1 MDSPSNALTNVLKID
16 NLSRVP
22 YATYTLAISVDDFI
36 GPDED
41 RQCDILRDAERTLRA
56 EGVPVLSDLE
66 NNCLWVFHIAG
77 ITRVSA
83 SAEEG
88 EILVDDEQPAD
99 EKDERWLQIEERL
112 SEEWG
117 LKELSRD
124 IFHSSSLTLPLQAPL
139 TTPFAAITID
149 PMNTAPPTPK
159 TEVID
164 LTLDDEPRPADPP
177 PPETP
182 EERNARIY
190 RYLLTSVIAVLT
202 FHLSL
207 HSGFTPLNAR
217 TLVSPSSLPTSI
229 SKASSNGKD
238 TAGKS
243 DPLPSSN
250 ITSPELATPLV
261 LSLDAYLTTVGTLLI
276 TPSSTKQQA
285 IRRLG
290 SSGYTDNSWV
300 ERECFIAPWGEW
312 GRIIPP
318 SESESPILPASESR
332 WKESVISYLKDH
344 GIISPISLEDGK
356 KSDLQEAIEKGTW
369 REIEIWLTNGDGTGN
384 IHRIVWPESLLF
396 IKHREG
402 DKKAALPASTSA
414 KDDFWKNIWDAEY
427 SQLAWGKLSTLF
439 SGMDFNF
446 SYSGSGSSSNT
457 NEELNAGVEWWHVPS
472 ALDFGLEWYK
482 GRESRAQ
489 KIQERMEEKAAEE
502 KMKQKV
508 AHLAAEAE
516 KAKQLKSMGIG
527 IGIGVG
533 PVGGVYPTPPDAQ
546 GVLLGGP
553 ASAASTGAAETPGFI
568 HATMEDWSAQG
579 DPAVNA
585 ETDLF
590 GDEEMDGMLKVT
602 DDDFAFFDNN
612 DGFGDDAGGMDMDMD
627 LVMSEEKIEIPPTTL
642 NGGGLV
648 PEVMVDNSALTL
660 PTISGQQQQQQ
671 QNQQN
676 QPQLLS
682 QQQKSRKRQRDT
694 TEPPTV
700 SLEAKNQV
708 QTPPLSPHR
717 AMSLLVPGYSPP
729 NSNYTPPNTGLFKV
743 PQLPNAN
750 TTSPDGHVTK
760 RRASMYSPI
769 VFTDNVEKTDM
780 KYAPGGRFFLAE
792 SDTKTPAKEDATRID
807 RSFLKR
813 KRSTTGHSTG
823 RSTATH
829 SRTPREGITID
840 DDDTTL
846 GSVNGD
852 ISEES
857 DADDTSDEESEDEGE
872 ENRYHTSPSVPSVT
886 GPLSFMMPWGGK
898 KRKWPIGSVVD
909 DAMSIDS
916 PASRSVVIGVE
927 GDVEV
932 IPELAPAP
940 WKLMKPDSLDDSL
953 VGVFSSMTIT
963 SDPLSAGTFG
973 DAEYVEVATVLAGQ
987 LTGFLHSVWNGKP
1000 ETITVEDEAESSS
1013 SLLLRRRCKD
1023 QSLVEDAVRTLFNE
1037 GNVIRCSL
1045 ETYASITDSIQAPA
1059 PIPPPPPLSSHLHGG
1074 ISNIKPN
1081 PALSQRRNNTAPS
1094 LIPAKPWDI
1103 FPLPPPHIRLQRGDN
1118 ILELLPPALHFWETF
1133 SLAPISGGKNVIA
1146 CCFHPSSPQLAEAAD
1161 FLLDRMTSSYEAGR
1175 FGIHHRAEIPGIASG
1190 GMIPIPIPREAS
1202 PNYEVAMTS
1211 LLSHL
1216 EGFGPVLANSIADE
1230 GQNIVIYLINPFL
1243 HPSALVDIATGF
1255 VRLKRHYLNTIATI
1269 PGAKPN
1275 HLSLQI
1281 IPASFVAHKLG
1292 QHMRVNIIHKLCQE
1306 VYSRCIRTD
1315 ESVTQDPRENTPS
1328 VVLSRPLPQTINFSI
1343 TEPSPGLLKENR
1355 LLHLVY
1361 AQSSDERWA
1370 AAAWSDNTGEVER
1383 RRVMNLGRKGSGY
1396 LRPFRDVLKELW
1408 MTTQELLKSAGVKT
1422 RLCITRLLPCG
1433 SGSGSIFPA
1442 DESILW
1448 QTITHPRISSLHLLT
1463 ATLSSPLHLSE
1474 VLPEI
1479 NLTTF
1484 FPQQTLL
1491 TPMANTPTPGAT
1503 GNSIVSPDA
1512 SVTTPGNGADTEA
1525 LLDADAELVDVNEE
1539 IWGVVVGHVVGGVV
1553 LAPDIPPLQHQAQ
1566 TQAQS
1571 GKGIKT
1577 LLSSTSQGKTGLL
1590 IKRDIKEEGW
1600 KVVLQITAVKG
1611 EEVLREVLEGWR
1623 GLGVLGA
1630 QGIPAVMRFVE
1641 GVEGLGIL

>member
-22 YATYTLAISVDDFI
+22 YATYTLAVSDDDFI
-36 GPDED
+36 GLDED

-83 SAEEG
+83 GAEEG

-112 SEEWG
+112 SEEWS
-117 LKELSRD
+117 LKESSRD
-124 IFHSSSLTLPLQAPL
+124 IFHSSSLTPPLQAPL

-149 PMNTAPPTPK
+149 PMTTAPPTPK

-177 PPETP
+177 PPETL

-190 RYLLTSVIAVLT
+190 RYLLTSVIGVLT

-217 TLVSPSSLPTSI
+217 TLVAPSSLPTLI
-229 SKASSNGKD
+229 SKTTNNGKD
-238 TAGKS
+238 AGGKN
-243 DPLPSSN
+243 DPLPFSH
-250 ITSPELATPLV
+250 ITAPELATPLV
-261 LSLDAYLTTVGTLLI
+261 MELNAYLTTVGTLLI

-290 SSGYTDNSWV
+290 SSGYTDKSWV

-318 SESESPILPASESR
+318 SESESSILPASESR
-332 WKESVISYLKDH
+332 WKESVTSYLKDH
-344 GIISPISLEDGK
+344 GIISPISLEDDK
-356 KSDLQEAIEKGTW
+356 KSVLQEAIEKGTW

-384 IHRIVWPESLLF
+384 IHRIIWPESLLF

-402 DKKAALPASTSA
+402 DKKAVIPALTPA
-414 KDDFWKNIWDAEY
+414 KDDFWKNIWEGEY
-427 SQLAWGKLSTLF
+427 SQLAWGKLSTLL
-439 SGMDFNF
+439 SGMDFN
-446 SYSGSGSSSNT
+446 SSDSGSGSSSNT
-457 NEELNAGVEWWHVPS
+457 NKELDAGVEWWHVPS

-489 KIQERMEEKAAEE
+489 KIKERLEEKAAEE

-527 IGIGVG
+527 VGIGIG
-533 PVGGVYPTPPDAQ
+533 PIGGVYPTPPDAQ

-568 HATMEDWSAQG
+568 HAVTEDWSAQG

-602 DDDFAFFDNN
+602 DDDFAFFDN
-612 DGFGDDAGGMDMDMD
+612 DGFGNDAGGMDLDMDMGMPED
-627 LVMSEEKIEIPPTTL
+627 KMEITPTTI
-642 NGGGLV
+642 NGGELV
-648 PEVMVDNSALTL
+648 PEVMVDNSTLTL
-660 PTISGQQQQQQ
+660 PTMPGPQQ
-671 QNQQN
+671 QQN

-682 QQQKSRKRQRDT
+682 QQQRSRKRQRET
-694 TEPPTV
+694 TEPPAV
-700 SLEAKNQV
+700 QLEAQNQV

-729 NSNYTPPNTGLFKV
+729 NPNYTPPNTGFFKV
-743 PQLPNAN
+743 PQLPST

-769 VFTDNVEKTDM
+769 IFTDNVEKTDM

-792 SDTKTPAKEDATRID
+792 IDTKTPAKEDATRID
-807 RSFLKR
+807 RSHLKR
-813 KRSTTGHSTG
+813 KRSTTG

-829 SRTPREGITID
+829 SRTPREVITID
-840 DDDTTL
+840 DDDETTL

-852 ISEES
+852 VSEES

-872 ENRYHTSPSVPSVT
+872 ESRYHTSPGMPSMA
-886 GPLSFMMPWGGK
+886 GPLSFVMPWGGK
-898 KRKWPIGSVVD
+898 KRKWPIGTVMEDSL
-909 DAMSIDS
+909 SIDS
-916 PASRSVVIGVE
+916 PASRSVAIGVE

-940 WKLMKPDSLDDSL
+940 WKSMKPDSLDDSL

-973 DAEYVEVATVLAGQ
+973 DAEYVEVATVLASQ

-1000 ETITVEDEAESSS
+1000 ETISADEAESST

-1023 QSLVEDAVRTLFNE
+1023 QTLVEDAVRTLFKE

-1059 PIPPPPPLSSHLHGG
+1059 PIPPSPPLSSHLHSG

-1081 PALSQRRNNTAPS
+1081 PALSQRRNTTAPP
-1094 LIPAKPWDI
+1094 LIPIKPWDI

-1133 SLAPISGGKNVIA
+1133 SLAPISGGKNIIA

-1175 FGIHHRAEIPGIASG
+1175 FGIHHRAEIPGIASS
-1190 GMIPIPIPREAS
+1190 GMIPIPIPPEAS
-1202 PNYEVAMTS
+1202 PTYEVAMTS

-1243 HPSALVDIATGF
+1243 HPSALVDITTGF
-1255 VRLKRHYLNTIATI
+1255 IRLKRHYLNTIATI
-1269 PGAKPN
+1269 PGAKSN
-1275 HLSLQI
+1275 HLTLQI

-1292 QHMRVNIIHKLCQE
+1292 QQMRVNIIHKLCQE

-1315 ESVTQDPRENTPS
+1315 ESATQDPRENTPS

-1343 TEPSPGLLKENR
+1343 TEPSPGLLRENR

-1361 AQSSDERWA
+1361 AQSSDERWT

-1383 RRVMNLGRKGSGY
+1383 KRVINLGRKGSGY

-1408 MTTQELLKSAGVKT
+1408 ITTQELLKSAGVKT
-1422 RLCITRLLPCG
+1422 RLCITRLIPGG
-1433 SGSGSIFPA
+1433 SGSGSGSTFPL
-1442 DESILW
+1442 DEFTLW
-1448 QTITHPRISSLHLLT
+1448 QTITHPRLSSLHLLT

-1479 NLTTF
+1479 NLATF
-1484 FPQQTLL
+1484 FPQQNFL

-1512 SVTTPGNGADTEA
+1512 SVTTPGTGADTEG
-1525 LLDADAELVDVNEE
+1525 LLDADAELVDTQEE
-1539 IWGVVVGHVVGGVV
+1539 MWGVVVGHVMGG
-1553 LAPDIPPLQHQAQ
+1553 LIPILPIQAQ
-1566 TQAQS
+1566 AS
-1571 GKGIKT
+1571 KGTKGPSAS
-1577 LLSSTSQGKTGLL
+1577 LSTSSSSQGKTGLL
-1590 IKRDIKEEGW
+1590 IRRDAKEEGW
-1600 KVVLQITAVKG
+1600 KVVVQITAVKG

-1630 QGIPAVMRFVE
+1630 QGVPGVM
-1641 GVEGLGIL
+1641 